1 MSLSLIRKSTA
12 HIVIFC
18 IYTDLHSWWNPA
30 AEWQSADR
38 CHRIG
43 QTRPC
48 TITRLCIED
57 SVESRIVHL
66 QEKKT
71 SMINSTINSD
81 DAAMESLTPEDLQ
94 FLFKG

>member
-1 MSLSLIRKSTA
+1 M
-12 HIVIFC
+12 V
-18 IYTDLHSWWNPA
+18 TDYGVVTLRAVLTFSIIS
-30 AEWQSADR
+30 EWQSADR

-57 SVESRIVHL
+57 SVESRMVLL

-71 SMINSTINSD
+71 NMINSTINAD
-81 DAAMESLTPEDLQ
+81 DAAMDSLSPEDLQ
-94 FLFKG
+94 FLFRGT